1 MTGERTIPE
10 DGMRP
15 RNGFRRRS
23 ALGFFAILLGFC
35 PPLGW
40 AEAPADEPTVQVVQ
54 KVLPAVANINAE
66 RVVRRQMRDPFDLF
80 FGRYYSYSER
90 VRSLGSGVVVA
101 PGGFVITCAHVVERA
116 VNRAVKV
123 SLSQGSDWQAKVL
136 FEDPVQDLALLKVD
150 ASKPLPWFDI
160 QRLSPNLLGQTVIV
174 LGNPVGYQNSVSKG
188 ILSAKGRVIETE
200 EGRIEGLL
208 QTDAAINPGNSGGP
222 LVDLE
227 GTFVGLSSAKFSGEA
242 IEGIGFAI
250 PGDRVLAWYRKARE
264 NSRDGRKGEPAT
276 LADFLLKRFGIVAQ
290 ELTEDLAASF
300 RVAPGSGLLIGSVE
314 RGSPAA
320 AAGIQA
326 GMILAAIGNF
336 PLSDLGELPP
346 ELARIG
352 GGTKAAL
359 TITLVEQRGP
369 ILFQRTQTVEVV
381 AR

>member
-1 MTGERTIPE
+1 
-10 DGMRP
+10 MR
-15 RNGFRRRS
+15 RQWRKRGS
-23 ALGFFAILLGFC
+23 IGLALLWLLG
-35 PPLGW
+35 PAVGR
-40 AEAPADEPTVQVVQ
+40 AEAPADEPVVQVVQ

-66 RVVRRQMRDPFDLF
+66 RVVQRQMRDPFELF
-80 FGRYYSYSER
+80 FGRYYSFSER

-101 PGGFVITCAHVVERA
+101 PEGFVLTCAHVVERA

-123 SLSQGSDWQAKVL
+123 SLSQGNDLQAKVL

-150 ASKPLPWFDI
+150 APKPLPSYDI
-160 QRLSPNLLGQTVIV
+160 HRLSPNLLGQTVIV

-188 ILSAKGRVIETE
+188 ILSAKGRVIQTE
-200 EGRIEGLL
+200 EGQIEGLL

-222 LVDLE
+222 VVDLT
-227 GTFVGLSSAKFSGEA
+227 GAFVGLSSAKFSGEA

-264 NSRDGRKGEPAT
+264 NVQEGRKAPTAT
-276 LADFLLKRFGIVAQ
+276 LGDFLVKRFGIVAQ

-300 RVAPGSGLLIGSVE
+300 RVAPGSGLLVGSVE
-314 RGSPAA
+314 SGSPAA

-326 GMILAAIGNF
+326 GMIVAAIGNV
-336 PLSDLGELPP
+336 PVTDLGELPP

-352 GGTKAAL
+352 AGAKVIL

-369 ILFQRTQTVEVV
+369 ILLQRTQTVEVV

>member
-1 MTGERTIPE
+1 
-10 DGMRP
+10 MRWIAS
-15 RNGFRRRS
+15 RKG
-23 ALGFFAILLGFC
+23 LGRLVFLWLLCAACGR
-35 PPLGW
+35 
-40 AEAPADEPTVQVVQ
+40 AETPADEPAVQVVQ
-54 KVLPAVANINAE
+54 RVLPAVANINAE
-66 RVVRRQMRDPFDLF
+66 RVVRRQVRDPFELF
-80 FGRYYSYSER
+80 FGRYYAYSER

-101 PGGFVITCAHVVERA
+101 PEGFVITCAHVVERA

-123 SLSQGSDWQAKVL
+123 SLSQGSDFQAKVL

-150 ASKPLPWFDI
+150 AFKALPSFDI
-160 QRLSPNLLGQTVIV
+160 HRLSPNLLGQTVIV

-188 ILSAKGRVIETE
+188 ILSAKGRIIQTE
-200 EGRIEGLL
+200 EGQIDGLL

-222 LVDLE
+222 LVDLT
-227 GTFVGLSSAKFSGEA
+227 GAFVGLSSAKFSGEA

-250 PGDRVLAWYRKARE
+250 PGDRVLAWYQKARE
-264 NSRDGRKGEPAT
+264 SSRQGGKAAPAT
-276 LADFLLKRFGIVAQ
+276 LADLLEKRFGIVVQ

-326 GMILAAIGNF
+326 GMILAAIGNS
-336 PLSDLGELPP
+336 PVSDLGEVPRQ
-346 ELARIG
+346 LARIG
-352 GGTKAAL
+352 PGAKVVL

-369 ILFQRTQTVEVV
+369 ILFQRTQSVEVV